1 MLPTSLPRRGSRML
15 GRTSAWRCVVGG
27 VSAKPH
33 VQLLVSKEGFLS
45 LEKCINRK
53 WVSQNLIPLMVVAV
67 VGWWRHRRSNPS
79 ARCSNPRLR
88 GFQLSFVT
96 ACHAT
101 TLQYLASSPLS
112 WKGSLTSSNSTSRA
126 SLLAFDSQTLE
137 DTWRIYWFKDDI
149 LLPLRLGKMFFTFS
163 VVSLYFYLMEMH
175 FSILKIIS

>member
-1 MLPTSLPRRGSRML
+1 MWVFFRSLPHPLASLGWSLRYATHFAAPSRFPDV
-15 GRTSAWRCVVGG
+15 GETSAWRCVVGG

-53 WVSQNLIPLMVVAV
+53 WVSQNLIPLMVLAV

-137 DTWRIYWFKDDI
+137 DTWRI
-149 LLPLRLGKMFFTFS
+149 
-163 VVSLYFYLMEMH
+163 
-175 FSILKIIS
+175 